1 MSNSKQLKF
10 LDQLFNQRKLFEDNR
25 KFLGIEKAQ
34 CLYFELTRMDVLL
47 WKDINAIGES
57 AELINKSCSI
67 DSLNIGFSGV
77 SLFHYFAPNANIIE
91 VIRNKMVTESQ
102 GKILSRT

>member
-1 MSNSKQLKF
+1 MY
-10 LDQLFNQRKLFEDNR
+10 EDNR

-34 CLYFELTRMDVLL
+34 CLYFELTRMDVVL

-57 AELINKSCSI
+57 AELISRSCTL
-67 DSLNIGFSGV
+67 DSLNIDFSGV

-91 VIRNKMVTESQ
+91 VIRSKMITEA
-102 GKILSRT
+102 